1 MTTQATT
8 QKAETTNKRR
18 RSLLLGLGVGVALAG
33 AVAMASVVQKAEAAA
48 SEKIVFVSERT
59 TGKGVNNPTGDAE
72 IFRMSPNGT
81 GLRQLTFNTVFDT
94 APHLTPDGQKVVY
107 MSRDSQP
114 SNPEGDDEVYVMN
127 ASDGSGNTNL
137 TDNRGVLSD
146 RLPGISPDG
155 QKIAYVSEGEQVGNP
170 QADPEIYTM
179 NLDGS
184 DQKNLTNNGEN
195 VYDEGFSFS
204 PDGQKI
210 AYTTFGEQAS
220 NPDGDQEIFVMNA
233 QDGSNQTNLSNT
245 GWATSDL
252 IPTFSPDGQ
261 KIVYTSNGEQTSNPE
276 GDEEVYVMN
285 SDGNKRKNLTNN
297 GSGGSDVYDY
307 AYYAQF
313 SPDGQRVVYA
323 SGGVQPSNPEGDE
336 ELYSMNVSD
345 GSGKKN
351 LTNNGTGVNEWYGA
365 FSPDGQK
372 ILYVSRG
379 VQASNPEG
387 ENDYYLMNASD
398 GSAKKNL
405 TNNTSTEGYFDWGR

>member
-1 MTTQATT
+1 
-8 QKAETTNKRR
+8 
-18 RSLLLGLGVGVALAG
+18 
-33 AVAMASVVQKAEAAA
+33 
-48 SEKIVFVSERT
+48 
-59 TGKGVNNPTGDAE
+59 
-72 IFRMSPNGT
+72 
-81 GLRQLTFNTVFDT
+81 
-94 APHLTPDGQKVVY
+94 
-107 MSRDSQP
+107 
-114 SNPEGDDEVYVMN
+114 
-127 ASDGSGNTNL
+127 
-137 TDNRGVLSD
+137 
-146 RLPGISPDG
+146 
-155 QKIAYVSEGEQVGNP
+155 
-170 QADPEIYTM
+170 M

-184 DQKNLTNNGEN
+184 EQKNLTNNGEN
-195 VYDEGFSFS
+195 AYDEGFSFS

-252 IPTFSPDGQ
+252 IPTYSPDGQ

-285 SDGNKRKNLTNN
+285 ADGSDQKNLTNN